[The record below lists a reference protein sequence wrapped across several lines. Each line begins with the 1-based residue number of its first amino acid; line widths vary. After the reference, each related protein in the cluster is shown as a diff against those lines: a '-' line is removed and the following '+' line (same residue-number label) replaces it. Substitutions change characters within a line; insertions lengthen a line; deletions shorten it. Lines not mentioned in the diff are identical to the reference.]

1 MADAVPNLL
10 ARDARFGPL
19 STLTERIQGLDVSKL
34 LVYLIDLVDAD
45 ALPHLAD
52 QFHVLGLEG
61 WNAALTEDSR
71 RALIQSAIELHRHK
85 GTPWALKRALAP
97 LGLTVDVIDQM
108 IQRAGLR
115 FMRLPCPVAQSS
127 SSQRYNLASA
137 ELLLIS
143 S

>member
-71 RALIQSAIELHRHK
+71 RA
-85 GTPWALKRALAP
+85 
-97 LGLTVDVIDQM
+97 
-108 IQRAGLR
+108 
-115 FMRLPCPVAQSS
+115 
-127 SSQRYNLASA
+127 
-137 ELLLIS
+137 
-143 S
+143 